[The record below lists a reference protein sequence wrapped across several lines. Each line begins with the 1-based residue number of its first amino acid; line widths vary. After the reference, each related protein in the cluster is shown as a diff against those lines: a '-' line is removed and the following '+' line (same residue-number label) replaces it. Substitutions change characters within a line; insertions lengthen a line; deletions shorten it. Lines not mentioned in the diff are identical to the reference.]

1 MTAYCIFTTLLC
13 ICLSLYIGF
22 LKSEL
27 KCSNDL
33 LDNYKEF
40 PKLTREFQ
48 DLAHGYSEELD
59 RTLQVLKDTQN
70 DAKYNLYL
78 LNQGIKGLKYASHFL
93 KPRKKKE
100 MWHIVNNFL
109 SREEWIK
116 KNENNVE

>member
-1 MTAYCIFTTLLC
+1 MAVYCIFATLLC
-13 ICLSLYIGF
+13 IGLSCYIGF

-27 KCSNDL
+27 ELSNNL

-40 PKLTREFQ
+40 QKLANEYS
-48 DLAHGYSEELD
+48 DLAHGYNEELD
-59 RTLQVLKDTQN
+59 RTLQVLKDTQS

-109 SREEWIK
+109 SREEWTK

>member
-1 MTAYCIFTTLLC
+1 MAVYCILATLLC
-13 ICLSLYIGF
+13 IALSLYVGF

-27 KCSNDL
+27 KFSNDVL
-33 LDNYKEF
+33 NNYKEF
-40 PKLTREFQ
+40 QKLANEYS

-70 DAKYNLYL
+70 DSKYNLYL

-100 MWHIVNNFL
+100 MWHIVNNYL

>member
-1 MTAYCIFTTLLC
+1 MAVYCIFATLLC
-13 ICLSLYIGF
+13 IALSLYIAF

-27 KCSNDL
+27 KFSNDML
-33 LDNYKEF
+33 GNYKEF
-40 PKLTREFQ
+40 QKLAHEYS
-48 DLAHGYSEELD
+48 DLAHGYGEELE

-70 DAKYNLYL
+70 DAKFNLYL

-100 MWHIVNNFL
+100 MWHIVNNYL

>member
-1 MTAYCIFTTLLC
+1 MAVYCIFATLLC
-13 ICLSLYIGF
+13 IGLSIYIGC

-27 KCSNDL
+27 KFSNDL

-40 PKLTREFQ
+40 QKLAKENL
-48 DLAHGYSEELD
+48 DLANEYNEELG
-59 RTLQVLKDTQN
+59 RTLQILKDTQN
-70 DAKYNLYL
+70 DSKYNLYL

-100 MWHIVNNFL
+100 MWHIVNDYL

>member
-1 MTAYCIFTTLLC
+1 MVTYCIFATLLC

-22 LKSEL
+22 LKSDL

-33 LDNYKEF
+33 LEHHKEF
-40 PKLTREFQ
+40 QKL
-48 DLAHGYSEELD
+48 ANGYSEQLE

-78 LNQGIKGLKYASHFL
+78 LNKGIEGLKYASHFL

>member
-1 MTAYCIFTTLLC
+1 MAVYCIFATLLC
-13 ICLSLYIGF
+13 LGLSIYIGC

-27 KCSNDL
+27 KYSNL
-33 LDNYKEF
+33 LLKNYKEYER
-40 PKLTREFQ
+40 LARENL
-48 DLAHGYSEELD
+48 DLANRYNEELG
-59 RTLQVLKDTQN
+59 RTLQLLKDTQN

>member
-1 MTAYCIFTTLLC
+1 MAVYCILATLLC
-13 ICLSLYIGF
+13 IGLFLYIGC

-40 PKLTREFQ
+40 QKLAREFQ
-48 DLAHGYSEELD
+48 DLAHGYSEELE

-78 LNQGIKGLKYASHFL
+78 VSQGIKGLKYASHFL

>member
-1 MTAYCIFTTLLC
+1 MAVYCIIVSLLC
-13 ICLSLYIGF
+13 IGLSLYIGF

-27 KCSNDL
+27 KFSNDI

-40 PKLTREFQ
+40 QK
-48 DLAHGYSEELD
+48 LAHEYQKLAHEYSDELG

-70 DAKYNLYL
+70 DSKYNLYL
-78 LNQGIKGLKYASHFL
+78 LNQGIKGLKYASLFL

-100 MWHIVNNFL
+100 MWHIVNNYL

>member
-1 MTAYCIFTTLLC
+1 MAVYCIFATLLC
-13 ICLSLYIGF
+13 IGLSCYIGF

-27 KCSNDL
+27 ECSNNL

-40 PKLTREFQ
+40 QKLARENL
-48 DLAHGYSEELD
+48 DLANEYGEELKQ
-59 RTLQVLKDTQN
+59 TLQVLTDTQN

-78 LNQGIKGLKYASHFL
+78 VNQGIKGLKYASYFL

>member
-1 MTAYCIFTTLLC
+1 MTVYCIFATLLC
-13 ICLSLYIGF
+13 IGLSCYIGF

-27 KCSNDL
+27 ECSNNL

-40 PKLTREFQ
+40 QKLARENL
-48 DLAHGYSEELD
+48 DLANEYGEELKQ
-59 RTLQVLKDTQN
+59 TLQVLTDTQN

-78 LNQGIKGLKYASHFL
+78 VNQGIKGLKYASYFL

>member
-1 MTAYCIFTTLLC
+1 MVVYCIFATLLC
-13 ICLSLYIGF
+13 IGLSIYIGC

-27 KCSNDL
+27 NYSNIL
-33 LDNYKEF
+33 LKNYKEYERLA
-40 PKLTREFQ
+40 KENL
-48 DLAHGYSEELD
+48 DLANSYNEELG
-59 RTLQVLKDTQN
+59 RTFQLLKDTQN

-78 LNQGIKGLKYASHFL
+78 VNQGIKGLKYASHFL

>member
-1 MTAYCIFTTLLC
+1 MVVYCIFATLLC
-13 ICLSLYIGF
+13 IALSLYIGF

-27 KCSNDL
+27 KFSNDL

-40 PKLTREFQ
+40 QKLARENL
-48 DLAHGYSEELD
+48 DLANEYGEELG
-59 RTLQVLKDTQN
+59 RTIQVLKDTQN

-78 LNQGIKGLKYASHFL
+78 VNQGIKGLKYASHFL

>member
-1 MTAYCIFTTLLC
+1 MAVYCIFATLLC
-13 ICLSLYIGF
+13 IGLSCFIGF

-27 KCSNDL
+27 KFSNDL

-40 PKLTREFQ
+40 QKLANEYQ

-78 LNQGIKGLKYASHFL
+78 LGQGIKGLKYASHFL

-100 MWHIVNNFL
+100 MWHIVNNYL
-109 SREEWIK
+109 SREEWNK

>member
-1 MTAYCIFTTLLC
+1 MAVYCIFATFLC
-13 ICLSLYIGF
+13 IGLSIFIGF

-40 PKLTREFQ
+40 QKLARENL
-48 DLAHGYSEELD
+48 DLANEYGEELG

-78 LNQGIKGLKYASHFL
+78 LNQGIKGLNYASHFL